1 MRNAATRSVPLRT
14 TFSASSRTQSIMAP
28 ELCVARV
35 TSLGSVCSVPFTV
48 CSSRDTAVISFMHKK
63 GPPKPVA
70 AGAVRWSMR

>member
-1 MRNAATRSVPLRT
+1 MRNAATRPVPLRT

-48 CSSRDTAVISFMHKK
+48 CSSRDTAVISFMF
-63 GPPKPVA
+63 
-70 AGAVRWSMR
+70 